1 LTGAILKLD
10 MRFGRVMTRGRKPR
24 VAFVDDEQ
32 DLADSLRDKFST
44 EYDTIAFTSAS
55 EALEGI
61 DASFAAVVADHR
73 MPGMTGAEL
82 LTKLREKTPD
92 TVRILL
98 TAVSDV
104 ELFRKLIN
112 EAKIF
117 HFLPKEPLFPEQM
130 KNVLADAVELFCLRQ
145 EQKQNLLRLTQE
157 TAQLKAQLRV
167 KTGEERTFEDL
178 LGQDPRLKEA
188 IKRGKWAAKNDHLTV
203 LITGE
208 SGTGKDIMARAIHF
222 EGVRRGKPFKA
233 ENCAGYQ
240 KELIRSELF
249 GFLKGSFTG
258 AVAASDGIF
267 REAEG
272 GTVFLDEIGELPL
285 DVQGH
290 LLRFLDGG
298 YIQPVGYTGR
308 QNLKANV
315 RIIAATNR
323 DLAAEVASG
332 RFRLDLFE
340 RLKHHPIHLPPLRER
355 RGDIAELARHAAVVA
370 GSRYGLDSVPISSAA
385 INCLQQL
392 IYPGNVRELYN
403 IMLRAVN
410 CMLMSDGTTLELQ
423 FLRDAVDSGG
433 AQPVATTSSLEAAT
447 EEFRKRYLEDVIRQN
462 ETQLSAAKQLG
473 MSDRNLRELVKRYGI
488 AKGA

>member
-1 LTGAILKLD
+1 MAQMQRPL
-10 MRFGRVMTRGRKPR
+10 
-24 VAFVDDEQ
+24 VAFVDDEK
-32 DLADSLRDKFST
+32 DLAESLADKFSK
-44 EYDTIAFTSAS
+44 EYDTFAFTSAS

-61 DASFAAVVADHR
+61 DASFAAVIADHR

-82 LTKLREKTPD
+82 LTKLREKAPD

-98 TAVSDV
+98 TAVSDAD
-104 ELFRKLIN
+104 LFRRLIN

-145 EQKQNLLRLTQE
+145 EQKRNLLRLTQE

-178 LGQDPRLKEA
+178 LGEDPRLKEA

-208 SGTGKDIMARAIHF
+208 SGTGKDIMARAIHY
-222 EGVRRGKPFKA
+222 EGARRAKPFKA
-233 ENCAGYQ
+233 ENCAGYH

-249 GFLKGSFTG
+249 GIVKGSFTG
-258 AVAASDGIF
+258 ATAASDGVF

-285 DVQGH
+285 DAQGH

-298 YIQPVGYTGR
+298 YIQPVGYTGP
-308 QNLKANV
+308 QNLRANV

-340 RLKHHPIHLPPLRER
+340 RLKQHLIHLPPLRER
-355 RGDIAELARHAAVVA
+355 RGDIAELARHAAVVS

-385 INCLQQL
+385 MDCLQHL
-392 IYPGNVRELYN
+392 PYPGNVRELYN
-403 IMLRAVN
+403 IMIRAVN
-410 CMLMSDGTTLELQ
+410 CMLMSDGTTLELEY
-423 FLRDAVDSGG
+423 LREVVEPG
-433 AQPVATTSSLEAAT
+433 VAEPIDTKSSLDAAT
-447 EEFRKRYLEDVIRQN
+447 EAFRKRYLEDVIRRN
-462 ETQLSAAKQLG
+462 ETQLAAAKQLG